1 MLTELISS
9 GRSFSGNE
17 RNCCF
22 LNTGELRFA
31 DISAVS
37 GLNFP
42 DDARA
47 VALTDWDHDGDLDV
61 WLANRSAPRLRLMR
75 NETTSG
81 HHFLAVHLEGKTCN
95 RDAIGARVELIMRDS
110 EEPRINDSKQGS
122 SIIKTLR
129 AGEGFLS
136 QSSKWLHFGIGKA
149 DEIERLVIRWPDGQ
163 EEEFPGLE
171 LDCRYEIVQGSRQAT
186 LVHPRSVTPS
196 LTPAEVRIHPAGEQG
211 GTFLSERVLLPRLF
225 YRTFEQQTRPLV
237 DQAGDMVLVNFW
249 ASWCRPCLEELAL
262 FSASSSALR
271 DAGVDVLALSVDALD
286 AQASSGL
293 QDAQAL
299 LERLEFPFRVGAAT
313 ADTLDA
319 LQMIND
325 HLYYWHRPFPVPT
338 SILIDEQ
345 GRLATIYR
353 GPVEVDQLL
362 ADVAKLRRKSGVSAT
377 TGQWHRRPLLNLT
390 SLIRRLVKQDLL
402 ADHGVRYAN
411 RLHPIVSQEPGF
423 PPVLLRIG
431 QQLLA
436 EKRSKRATAQFRK
449 LVKLDPDFVD
459 GHFNLALALT
469 AQNQWNQAAVCFGR
483 ALELTDRTEEP
494 QRARIHGQL
503 GKVFLH
509 LGEIGNAALHFEEAL
524 TNDPE
529 FVMAH
534 VGLGDVAVI
543 QRNWSEALAHY
554 ETARKRA
561 PQRAEIHYR
570 LGNCSRKVQG
580 MEAEAQRSYERALEC
595 DPNHVLAHN
604 NFAMLLANTENAT
617 SEDLDRA
624 TQLAE
629 KAAGLSEYQ
638 QADIL
643 DTLATVHARAGRF
656 AEAIRWQ
663 TEASRLAVEEQRDA
677 YDARLELYRAG
688 KFE

>member
-37 GLNFP
+37 GLDFP

-75 NETTSG
+75 NETTTG
-81 HHFLAVHLEGKTCN
+81 HHFLAVRLEGKTCN
-95 RDAIGARVELIMRDS
+95 RDAIGARVELIIRDS
-110 EEPRINDSKQGS
+110 EESGINDLKQKF

-129 AGEGFLS
+129 AGEGLLS
-136 QSSKWLHFGIGKA
+136 QSSKWLHFGIGEA
-149 DEIERLVIRWPDGQ
+149 DEIERLMIRWPDGL
-163 EEEFPGLE
+163 EEEFSGLE
-171 LDCRYEIVQGSRQAT
+171 LNRRYEIVQGSGQAT
-186 LVHPRSVTPS
+186 LVQSRSATPRLAPS
-196 LTPAEVRIHPAGEQG
+196 EVKIQPAGEQG
-211 GTFLSERVLLPRLF
+211 STFLTERVLLPQLF
-225 YRTFEQQTRPLV
+225 YRTFEQRTRPLL
-237 DQAGDMVLVNFW
+237 DQTGGMVLVNFW
-249 ASWCRPCLEELAL
+249 ASWCRPCLEELAR
-262 FSASSSALR
+262 FSLSSSALHE
-271 DAGVDVLALSVDALD
+271 AGVDVLALSVDALD

-293 QDAQAL
+293 QDAQAH
-299 LERLEFPFRVGAAT
+299 LENLEFPFRVGAAT

-325 HLYYWHRPFPVPT
+325 HLYYWHRPFPVPA

-345 GRLATIYR
+345 GRLAAIYR

-362 ADVAKLRRKSGVSAT
+362 ADVAMFRRESNGSAT
-377 TGQWHRRPLLNLT
+377 AGHWHRRPLLNLT

-411 RLHPIVSQEPGF
+411 RLHETVSQEPGF
-423 PPVLLRIG
+423 PRVLFHIG

-436 EKRSKRATAQFRK
+436 EKRLKRATVQFRK
-449 LVKLDPDFVD
+449 LIKLDPEFADA
-459 GHFNLALALT
+459 HFNLGLALT
-469 AQNQWNQAAVCFGR
+469 AQNQWNQASVCFER
-483 ALELTDRTEEP
+483 ALELTDKTEEA

-509 LGEIGNAALHFEEAL
+509 QGEIENAGLHFEHAL
-524 TNDPE
+524 MNDPE
-529 FVMAH
+529 FVIAH

-543 QRNWSEALAHY
+543 QRNWPGALAHY
-554 ETARKRA
+554 EAARKRA

-580 MEAEAQRSYERALEC
+580 MEEEAHRSYERALQC

-604 NFAMLLANTENAT
+604 NFAMLLANPESGALR
-617 SEDLDRA
+617 DLDRA

-629 KAAGLSEYQ
+629 KAAELSEYQ

-643 DTLATVHARAGRF
+643 DTLATVYARAGRF
-656 AEAIRWQ
+656 AKAIRWQ
-663 TEASRLAVEEQRDA
+663 TEASHLAVEEERDA
-677 YDARLELYRAG
+677 FHARLELYRAG